1 MDTPA
6 GFSPPL
12 LFYFI
17 SLSLS
22 GGLIYSFHESWGNIY
37 LIQKERRRTILISAL
52 NHLPL
57 SSNCAQLAM

>member
-22 GGLIYSFHESWGNIY
+22 GGLIYSFHESWGKY
-37 LIQKERRRTILISAL
+37 LSNPKGEKKNNPYQRFK
-52 NHLPL
+52 PL
-57 SSNCAQLAM
+57 TPLF